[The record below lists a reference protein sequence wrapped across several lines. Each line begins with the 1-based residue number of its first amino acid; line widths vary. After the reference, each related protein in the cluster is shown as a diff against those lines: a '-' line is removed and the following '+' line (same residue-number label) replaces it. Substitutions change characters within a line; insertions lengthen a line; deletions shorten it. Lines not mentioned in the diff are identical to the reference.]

1 MNVLITGG
9 CGYVGRTLTRLL
21 IKNHAVC
28 IVDNQRYR
36 ETRFKK
42 EELKYFDLKKADIR
56 DKKKVAEIISDFQP
70 DVIFHLAA
78 IHYIPECEAMP
89 ALAISTNIEG
99 TINLLSQCPEHC
111 RLVFASSGAV
121 YSPQEAPHSEVD
133 SPCGPM
139 DVYGFTK
146 LHAEEYVKYFSQ
158 LRGFPAVVVRLFN
171 VVGPGETNPHL
182 LPEIFAQLESGS
194 SLLKLGNLTS
204 KRDYIDLRDAAE
216 GFWAVA
222 SRGLVPLG
230 ETVTVN
236 LGTMTQYS
244 AQDLLDRVREIG
256 GFSFEVQQDPGR
268 MRKVDR
274 PFLSANID
282 RIKELF
288 GWEPR
293 CSIDE
298 TIREMV
304 KDPDLPQSLIDK
316 YRL

>member
-1 MNVLITGG
+1 MNVLMTGG
-9 CGYVGRTLTRLL
+9 CGYVGRVLARLIFKDHVL
-21 IKNHAVC
+21 C

-36 ETRFKK
+36 ETRFTK
-42 EELKYFDLKKADIR
+42 EELKYFELQKVDIR
-56 DKKKVAEIISDFQP
+56 DEEKIAEIINDFQP

-99 TINLLSQCPEHC
+99 TINLLSRCHEHC
-111 RLVFASSGAV
+111 RFVFASSGAV
-121 YSPQEAPHSEVD
+121 YSPQEVPHSEVD

-158 LRGFPAVVVRLFN
+158 QRGFPAVVVRLFN

-182 LPEIFAQLESGS
+182 LPEIFAQLESGN

-204 KRDYIDLRDAAE
+204 KRDYIDLRDAAA

-222 SRGLVPLG
+222 TRGVIPLG
-230 ETVTVN
+230 ETITVN
-236 LGTMTQYS
+236 LGTMRQYS
-244 AQDLLDRVREIG
+244 VLELLDKVREIG
-256 GFSFEVQQDPGR
+256 GVEVVLDAAESLSLFDERGR
-268 MRKVDR
+268 QV
-274 PFLSANID
+274 P
-282 RIKELF
+282 ELD
-288 GWEPR
+288 
-293 CSIDE
+293 DE
-298 TIREMV
+298 TIREMLE
-304 KDPDLPQSLIDK
+304 DPDLPQSLIDK